1 MNIFSGLQNNTYI
14 SKYLLDI
21 VVKTMESQ
29 EDEELKQRMRNQVRD
44 GNEVFGVHQ
53 KSRKVATQILKAL
66 SILKPYN
73 FLIILT

>member
-21 VVKTMESQ
+21 AVKTMESQ

-53 KSRKVATQILKAL
+53 KSRKVATQILKAF